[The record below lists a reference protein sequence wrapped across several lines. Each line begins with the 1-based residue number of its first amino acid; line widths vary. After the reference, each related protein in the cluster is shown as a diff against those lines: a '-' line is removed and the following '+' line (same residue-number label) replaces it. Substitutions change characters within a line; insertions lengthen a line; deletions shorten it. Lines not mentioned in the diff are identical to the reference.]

1 MAKQFLTPI
10 GVLAL
15 SSAPSTTVTGSI
27 YYNTSDN
34 KLYSYNGSAW
44 VAVGAA
50 DNDQAILASQ
60 IFG

>member
-1 MAKQFLTPI
+1 MAKKFLTPI
-10 GVLAL
+10 GVLAA
-15 SSAPSTTVTGSI
+15 SSAPSDTLTGSL

-34 KLYSYNGSAW
+34 KLYTYSGSAW

-50 DNDQAILASQ
+50 DDDQTILASQ